1 MDSKLANPTPLGLIS
16 FGLTTVLLSF
26 ANAGLIPAEAAIFAM
41 AFFLGGI
48 AQTFAG
54 IMEFF
59 RGNTFGCAAFTAF
72 GAFWLSLFGIYL
84 LPAIFPAVDAFKTAN
99 LNVLGIWIG
108 LWGIYAFL
116 LLLCIFKGGRIL
128 SFVFVT
134 LVIVF
139 WSLSAFYFT
148 QSPAI
153 LTFAGYLGIVCGG
166 SAFYLGT
173 AIVLDE
179 TAGKKILPY

>member
-1 MDSKLANPTPLGLIS
+1 MASPLANPTPLGLIS

-26 ANAGLIPAEAAIFAM
+26 ANAGFFPPEAAILAM

-48 AQTFAG
+48 AQSIAG

-72 GAFWLSLFGIYL
+72 GAFWLSLFGIL
-84 LPAIFPAVDAFKTAN
+84 VFPTFGIGVTEN
-99 LNVLGIWIG
+99 TNVLGAWIG
-108 LWGIYAFL
+108 LWGLYAFL
-116 LLLCIFKGGRIL
+116 LLLGIFKGGRVL

-139 WSLSAFYFT
+139 FSLSAFYFT
-148 QSPAI
+148 GVSAI
-153 LTFAGYLGIVCGG
+153 QIFAGYLGIICGG
-166 SAFYLGT
+166 SAFYLGV

>member
-1 MDSKLANPTPLGLIS
+1 MEQKYANPTPLGLIS
-16 FGLTTVLLSF
+16 FGLTTALLSF
-26 ANAGLIPAEAAIFAM
+26 SNAGFFPSEAAILAM

-72 GAFWLSLFGIYL
+72 GAFWLSLFGITL
-84 LPAIFPAVDAFKTAN
+84 FP
-99 LNVLGIWIG
+99 VLGWAKTENMNLLGAWIG
-108 LWGIYAFL
+108 LWGLYAFL
-116 LLLCIFKGGRIL
+116 LTLAIFKGGRVL

-139 WSLSAFYFT
+139 WALSAFYFT
-148 QSPAI
+148 GSTAI
-153 LTFAGYLGIVCGG
+153 LTFAGYLGVVCGL
-166 SAFYLGT
+166 SAFYLGV

>member
-1 MDSKLANPTPLGLIS
+1 MALANPTPLGLIS

-26 ANAGLIPAEAAIFAM
+26 ANAGLLPAEAAIFSM
-41 AFFLGGI
+41 ALFLGGI
-48 AQTFAG
+48 SQTFAG

-72 GAFWLSLFGIYL
+72 GAFWLSLFGIYA
-84 LPAIFPAVDAFKTAN
+84 LPAIFPAVEAFQTKNTP
-99 LNVLGIWIG
+99 LLGAWIG
-108 LWGIYAFL
+108 LWGAYAVL
-116 LLLCIFKGGRIL
+116 LLLAIFKGGRIL
-128 SFVFVT
+128 TFVFVT

-139 WSLSAFYFT
+139 FSLSAFYFT
-148 QSPAI
+148 GATAI
-153 LTFAGYLGIVCGG
+153 LTFAGYLGIICGG
-166 SAFYLGT
+166 SAFYLGS

>member
-1 MDSKLANPTPLGLIS
+1 MATTFANPTPLGLVS

-26 ANAGLIPAEAAIFAM
+26 ANAGLLPDGAAILAM

-48 AQTFAG
+48 SQSIAG

-59 RGNTFGCAAFTAF
+59 KGNTFGCSAFVAF
-72 GAFWLSLFGIYL
+72 GAFWLSLFGINV
-84 LPAIFPAVDAFKTAN
+84 FP
-99 LNVLGIWIG
+99 VLGWAKPASLPLLGAWIG
-108 LWGIYAFL
+108 LWGVYAFL
-116 LLLCIFKGGRIL
+116 LLLAILKGGRIL
-128 SFVFVT
+128 TFVFVT

-139 WSLSAFYFT
+139 FSLSAYYFT
-148 QSPAI
+148 ESAAI

-166 SAFYLGT
+166 SAVYLGA
-173 AIVLDE
+173 AIALDE

>member
-1 MDSKLANPTPLGLIS
+1 MELKLANPTPLGLIS

-26 ANAGLIPAEAAIFAM
+26 ANAGLIANEAAILAM
-41 AFFLGGI
+41 AFFLGGV

-59 RGNTFGCAAFTAF
+59 KGNTFGCAAFTAF
-72 GAFWLSLFGIYL
+72 GAFWLSLFGIMV
-84 LPAIFPAVDAFKTAN
+84 LPSLGWAKTED
-99 LNVLGIWIG
+99 LNVLGVWIG
-108 LWGIYAFL
+108 LWGVYAFL
-116 LLLCIFKGGRIL
+116 LLLAILKGGRVL
-128 SFVFVT
+128 TFVFVT

-139 WSLSAFYFT
+139 WSISAFYFT
-148 QSPAI
+148 GITAI
-153 LTFAGYLGIVCGG
+153 LTFAGYLGIICGG
-166 SAFYLGT
+166 SAFYLGA